1 MKDNRFVE
9 IKRSLLNRRRGP
21 LSGVIGAFLMIFIA
35 SCFISRNFLTGYN
48 LTIMTRDL
56 AFIGIAAIAQ
66 GLLLLL
72 GDIDLSIG
80 AIAGLCG
87 VLCAKLLADYHVDP
101 VLGMA
106 IGIMAGA
113 LLGCVNGFL
122 ITTFNLNSLVLTIGT
137 QTTFTGLNLVITR
150 GRTITGLPDSAT
162 VLGAGT
168 LFGVPLP
175 AYFMVGVF
183 IIGLFLTKKTVFGRQ
198 LYAIGNSREAARIVG
213 VKEKKVR
220 IIAYMLAGTFSGLAG
235 ILMAFRLL
243 SAQTAI
249 GQSWVLP
256 SIAAPVIGGIA
267 TTGGIGSIIGALIGG
282 AIMDVIGNII
292 VLGGVDA
299 YWQQVFNGVIV
310 VLAITIDSLSRRIGN
325 RMGNNG

>member
-1 MKDNRFVE
+1 MRQA
-9 IKRSLLNRRRGP
+9 LLVRRMGP
-21 LSGVIGAFLMIFIA
+21 LTGVMGAFVVIFVI
-35 SCFISRNFLTGYN
+35 SSFISPNFLTGYN
-48 LTIMTRDL
+48 LSIMTRDL

-87 VLCAKLLADYHVDP
+87 VLCAKLLVDFNLPP

-106 IGIMAGA
+106 IGIGAGA
-113 LLGCVNGFL
+113 ILGLVNGLL

-137 QTTFTGLNLVITR
+137 STAFTGLNLVVTR
-150 GRTITGLPDSAT
+150 GRTITGLPERAT

-168 LFGVPLP
+168 LLGVPIP
-175 AYFMVGVF
+175 AYFLLAVF
-183 IIGLFLTKKTVFGRQ
+183 LIALFLTKKTVFGRQ

-213 VKEKKVR
+213 IREQRVR
-220 IIAYMLAGTFSGLAG
+220 VLTYVLAGTFAGLGG
-235 ILMAFRLL
+235 ILMAFRLF

-249 GQSWVLP
+249 GQTWVLP

-267 TTGGIGSIIGALIGG
+267 TTGGIGSIVGALIGG
-282 AIMDVIGNII
+282 AILGVIGNII

-299 YWQQVFNGVIV
+299 YWQQAFNGVIV
-310 VLAITIDSLSRRIGN
+310 VLAITIDSLSRRIGSK
-325 RMGNNG
+325 R

>member
-1 MKDNRFVE
+1 M
-9 IKRSLLNRRRGP
+9 GP
-21 LSGVIGAFLMIFIA
+21 LTGIIGAFLAIFIA
-35 SCFISRNFLTGYN
+35 SCFISPNFLTVYN

-56 AFIGIAAIAQ
+56 AFVGIAAIAQ

-87 VLCAKLLADYHVDP
+87 VLSAKLLVDLNVDP
-101 VLGMA
+101 VLAIA
-106 IGIMAGA
+106 IGTAAGA
-113 LLGCVNGFL
+113 VLGCVNGIL

-137 QTTFTGLNLVITR
+137 QTAFTGLNLVITR
-150 GRTITGLPDSAT
+150 GRTITGLPEQVT
-162 VLGAGT
+162 VLGAGS

-183 IIGLFLTKKTVFGRQ
+183 LIALFLTKKTVFGRQ

-213 VKEKKVR
+213 ISEQKVR
-220 IIAYMLAGTFSGLAG
+220 VIAYVLAGTFSGLAG

-249 GQSWVLP
+249 GQTWVLP

-267 TTGGIGSIIGALIGG
+267 TTGGIGSIVGALIGG

-299 YWQQVFNGVIV
+299 YWQQTFNGVIV
-310 VLAITIDSLSRRIGN
+310 VLAITIDALSRRIGS
-325 RMGNNG
+325 RR